1 MKGRRRL
8 VAALGVLSLLAAFG
22 YFGVSLLVA
31 ARLSAPAP
39 QAMETTP
46 ASVGLEYREV
56 AVGSEDG
63 LRLSGWWVPGREAER
78 AAVLVHGW
86 GGNKSEEH
94 VLKTARIYGEAGYA
108 VLLMDLRGHGESEGE
123 RRTLGYQEVRDVR
136 GALRWLEGRGFEA
149 DEVVLHGWSMG
160 AATVVRAAPGT
171 GVVAVV
177 EEAGYADLPL
187 LLRTQLP
194 EASGLPRFFNGG
206 SFLIAK
212 LFLDFDPW
220 AVRPKDDAARLAV
233 EGTPL
238 YVVHSTADETVP
250 FEHAS
255 LFREAYPN
263 AEYWELG
270 GVEHVAA
277 FEEEGYEERLL
288 RFLEGAG
295 T

>member
-1 MKGRRRL
+1 MKGHQRL
-8 VAALGVLSLLAAFG
+8 VVTLGALLLLAVVG
-22 YFGVSLLVA
+22 YFGISLLVA
-31 ARLSAPAP
+31 TWLSAPAP
-39 QAMETTP
+39 QAMEATP
-46 ASVGLEYREV
+46 ASVGLEYRDV
-56 AVGSEDG
+56 AVESEDG
-63 LRLSGWWVPGREAER
+63 LRLSGWWVPDRGAER
-78 AAVLVHGW
+78 VAVLVHGW

-94 VLKTARIYGEAGYA
+94 VLETARIYGEAGYS
-108 VLLMDLRGHGESEGE
+108 VLMLDLRGHGSSEGE
-123 RRTLGYQEVRDVR
+123 RRTLGYREVRDVR
-136 GALRWLEGRGFEA
+136 GALGWLEERDSGPE
-149 DEVVLHGWSMG
+149 EVVLHGWSMG

-171 GVVAVV
+171 GVTAVV

-206 SFLIAK
+206 SFLMAK

-220 AVRPKDDAARLAV
+220 AVRPKDDAARLAA

-238 YVVHSTADETVP
+238 YVVHSTTDETVP

-277 FEEEGYEERLL
+277 FEEEGYKERLL

-295 T
+295 S